1 MRVGCCLMAPL
12 CIEFASLVVIRYG
25 GLMVFDVPAV
35 EGSAL
40 LAW

>member
-1 MRVGCCLMAPL
+1 MRVGCRPVTPL

-35 EGSAL
+35 ESSAL